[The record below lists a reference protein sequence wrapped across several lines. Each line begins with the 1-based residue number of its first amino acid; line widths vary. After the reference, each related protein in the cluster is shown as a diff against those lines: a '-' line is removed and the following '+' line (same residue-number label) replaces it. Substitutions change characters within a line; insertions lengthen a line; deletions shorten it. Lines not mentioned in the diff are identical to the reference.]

1 MLENCSSNQADVLS
15 GVPQRTILGPI
26 LFLVFIND
34 LPEVV
39 KHSSVQLFADD
50 CILFKHIESSG
61 NAMKLQQD
69 LTSLEES
76 DQQWQMK
83 FHPEKCTVMRIGTN
97 SRMKRDTN
105 YSLHG
110 HILEVESWSK
120 YLGVNISDD
129 LTWRDH
135 IEKTASKANRTVGFL
150 RRNMRDCSKR
160 VRNAAYVSLARPV
173 VEYACVAW
181 DPHTT
186 EDINRLDQMQRRS
199 ARFVCNNYR
208 QNTRLRDTDD
218 KKDLNWEPL
227 PDRRR
232 KH

>member
-1 MLENCSSNQADVLS
+1 
-15 GVPQRTILGPI
+15 
-26 LFLVFIND
+26 
-34 LPEVV
+34 
-39 KHSSVQLFADD
+39 
-50 CILFKHIESSG
+50 
-61 NAMKLQQD
+61 
-69 LTSLEES
+69 
-76 DQQWQMK
+76 
-83 FHPEKCTVMRIGTN
+83 MRIGTN

-135 IEKTASKANRTVGFL
+135 IKKTASKANRTVGFL

-173 VEYACVAW
+173 VEYACAAW

-199 ARFVCNNYR
+199 GRFVCNNYR
-208 QNTRLRDTDD
+208 QNTRLRDTNN
-218 KKDLNWEPL
+218 KRPELGTAT
-227 PDRRR
+227 R
-232 KH
+232 